1 VNSLIKAADSAYAW
15 FLKAANLLQSP
26 LLLVIRLYWGW
37 QFFQTGLGKLS
48 SIPKVIGYFTDLGV
62 PAPAFNA
69 HFIALLEVGGG
80 ILLLLGLGS
89 RLIAV
94 PLAIDMIVAYVVADR
109 EALSS
114 IFSDPG
120 KFYAAAP
127 FTFFCASLVVL
138 FFGPGLFSLDT
149 LIARF
154 RAKRQ
159 KQSSVAAH

>member
-1 VNSLIKAADSAYAW
+1 MKAADAAYAR

-48 SIPKVIGYFTDLGV
+48 NIPKVIGYFTELGV

-69 HFIALLEVGGG
+69 YFIALLEAGGG

-94 PLAIDMIVAYVVADR
+94 PLAIDMIVAYVVGDR

-127 FTFFCASLVVL
+127 FTFLCASLVVL

-159 KQSSVAAH
+159 KTPVVAAH

>member
-1 VNSLIKAADSAYAW
+1 MKAADAAYAR

-48 SIPKVIGYFTDLGV
+48 NIPKVIGYFTELGV

-69 HFIALLEVGGG
+69 YFIALLEAGGG

-94 PLAIDMIVAYVVADR
+94 PLAIDMIVAYVVGDR

-127 FTFFCASLVVL
+127 FTFLCASLVVL

-159 KQSSVAAH
+159 KTPVVAAF